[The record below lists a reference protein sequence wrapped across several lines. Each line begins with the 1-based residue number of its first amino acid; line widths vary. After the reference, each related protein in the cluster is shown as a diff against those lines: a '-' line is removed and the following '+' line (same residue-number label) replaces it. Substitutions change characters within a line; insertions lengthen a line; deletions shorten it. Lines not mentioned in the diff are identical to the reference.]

1 MTKDEIIASLMD
13 QLKDANNQV
22 NALTGR
28 VNELLT
34 KAAELTA
41 IIKALQEAG
50 DEKEKDLKKA
60 DNKIKG
66 MGKLLDKESEQQVE
80 KPQLTEEEKKVL
92 DEAGSIRRKA
102 RGNNGAKGDIHEECE
117 VEYKDV
123 YPDDPSFDRLKAH
136 PLEKMKGDG
145 IPDYQTC
152 TRYVYVPGHFKKVIY
167 RLHRFTQDGKVFEP
181 KTPPA
186 VFMNSSYTSSFVA
199 GLLQLRYMYAMPAER
214 IIHYFEDQG
223 FNLKKPTAGFLLGR
237 AAETL
242 ENFYKAIR
250 KAVLSDDYIASDE
263 TYFKILVPEK
273 NSKGKGVKK
282 GYFWVI
288 VGRESGLL
296 YAVCRDGSR
305 AGDVIYDELHDYH
318 GTMHSDAASFYRKIQ
333 CDDFPNITRIA
344 CLQHIKR
351 KFIDC
356 MDTEPEAKEMVKL
369 INKLYHENHKHKI
382 GENSWTVED
391 NFKWRQQYAPAILA
405 EIKDKLNEI
414 LKKPDLLPDSELS
427 DAASYFNNEWEAVVD
442 IFKRGDTALD
452 NNLVERMN
460 RYFSMSRRSSLFFGS
475 HKGAERAAVLYT
487 LALSAKMNH
496 LNLFDYLADILDRT
510 AKWQPNTPLEKYR
523 NLLPDRWQPSTE
535 D

>member
-1 MTKDEIIASLMD
+1 MTKDEIIASLLN

-22 NALTGR
+22 TALTGR
-28 VNELLT
+28 VNELLA
-34 KAAELTA
+34 KVAELTA
-41 IIKALQEAG
+41 TIKALQEEKGA
-50 DEKEKDLKKA
+50 KEKTLRKA
-60 DNKIKG
+60 NNTIKG
-66 MGKLLDKESEQQVE
+66 MEKLLEKENEQQVE
-80 KPQLTEEEKKVL
+80 KPQLTDEEKKVL
-92 DEAGSIRRKA
+92 DEARSIRRKA
-102 RGNNGAKGDIHEECE
+102 RGNNGAKRDVHEECE

-123 YPDDPSFDRLKAH
+123 YPDDPSFDKLKAH

-145 IPDYQTC
+145 TPDYQTC

-186 VFMNSSYTSSFVA
+186 VFMNSNYTSSFVA
-199 GLLQLRYMYAMPAER
+199 GLLQLRYMYAMPVER
-214 IIHYFEDQG
+214 IIHY
-223 FNLKKPTAGFLLGR
+223 
-237 AAETL
+237 
-242 ENFYKAIR
+242 
-250 KAVLSDDYIASDE
+250 DDYIASDE

-288 VGRESGLL
+288 VGQKSGLL
-296 YAVCRDGSR
+296 YVVYRDGSR
-305 AGDVIYDELHDYH
+305 AGDVIYDELHEYH

-333 CDDFPNITRIA
+333 GDDFPNITRIA

-356 MDTEPEAKEMVKL
+356 MDAEPEAREMVKL
-369 INKLYHENHKHKI
+369 INKLYHEEHKHKI
-382 GENSWTVED
+382 GEKGWTVKD

-405 EIKDKLNEI
+405 EIKDKLDGI
-414 LKKPDLLPDSELS
+414 LNKPDLLPDSELS

-475 HKGAERAAVLYT
+475 HKGAERASVLYT

-496 LNLFDYLADILDRT
+496 LNLFDYLTDILDRT
-510 AKWQPNTPLEKYR
+510 ATWQPNTPLEKYR

>member
-22 NALTGR
+22 TALTGR
-28 VNELLT
+28 VNELLV
-34 KAAELTA
+34 KIAELTA
-41 IIKALQEAG
+41 IIKALKEAG

-66 MGKLLDKESEQQVE
+66 MSKLLDKESEQQVE

-92 DEAGSIRRKA
+92 DEARSIRRKA
-102 RGNNGAKGDIHEECE
+102 RGNNGAKRDIHEECE

-123 YPDDPSFDRLKAH
+123 YPDDPSFDKLKAH

-145 IPDYQTC
+145 TPDYQTC

-167 RLHRFTQDGKVFEP
+167 RLHRFTQDGKVFEL

-186 VFMNSSYTSSFVA
+186 VFMNSNYTSSFVA
-199 GLLQLRYMYAMPAER
+199 GLLQLRYMYAMPVER

-242 ENFYKAIR
+242 ENFYKSIR

-288 VGRESGLL
+288 VGRKSRLL
-296 YAVCRDGSR
+296 YAVYRDGSR
-305 AGDVIYDELHDYH
+305 AGDVIYNELHDYH

-333 CDDFPNITRIA
+333 GDDFPNITRIA

-356 MDTEPEAKEMVKL
+356 MDAEPEAREMVKL
-369 INKLYHENHKHKI
+369 INKLYHEDHKHKI
-382 GENSWTVED
+382 GGHSWTVED

-405 EIKDKLNEI
+405 EIRDKLNEI

-442 IFKRGDTALD
+442 IFKRVDTALD
-452 NNLVERMN
+452 NNLAERMN

-496 LNLFDYLADILDRT
+496 LNLFDYLADILDKT
-510 AKWQPNTPLEKYR
+510 AQWQPNAPLENYR
-523 NLLPDRWQPSTE
+523 NLLPDRWQPSTKE
-535 D
+535 